1 MATMDDKKE
10 ELDFKE
16 AVRQFVEQQ
25 LSGKEADL
33 EELISKYPQFEHQI
47 RRKINEFHQVDSLF
61 DTLVRADQ
69 SDFANTSD
77 EYDLVGKKVGGFKI
91 EKIIGRGGMGVV
103 YLARDTR
110 LDRSVA
116 VKSIP
121 AELQSSSTAQA
132 RFKRE
137 AKLLASLNHP
147 NIAAIHDI
155 IEEEESG
162 YLILEYVSGKT
173 LAERIADKPLKLD
186 EALSIGQQIAE
197 AVSAAHEKGV
207 IHRDLKPGN
216 IKITPD
222 GRVKVLDFGLAKT
235 SVSKAMSDEI
245 TVTQPGRIMGTPAYM
260 SPEQARGKDTDHR
273 TDIWS
278 FGCIMYEML
287 TGHLPF
293 EGETATDTIARILE
307 RQPDWEI
314 LPQEIPMNIQ
324 ALLRRCL
331 EKDPD
336 RRLRDIG
343 DAAIEIKET
352 LTVPKTATAA
362 RPAAPVRSLSRRVM
376 AIGLVVITFVVLL
389 TVVRL
394 KHGGVSTSQ
403 IKSLAV
409 LPLKNYTGDPNQEYF
424 AEYMTDELIASL
436 GKISALRV
444 ICRQSV
450 MQYKKSD
457 MSLPGIAR
465 ELNVG
470 ALVGG
475 TVVRSEEKVR
485 ITVRLNDGATG
496 SQLWVDS
503 YERDLR
509 DILALQSEVA
519 RTIASKIEIKVTPE
533 QEALLA
539 ISSPI
544 NPEKFD
550 TYAMGMSYMNK
561 MTPDGIQNGLEYL
574 KQAIDE
580 DPSNPRAYG
589 ALALAYAISSHGP
602 GGVPEAG
609 ELAKEK
615 ALKAI
620 EMDSTVP
627 EAHAAL
633 GMYRLYKTYEWVSVE
648 KSFLLALDIDS
659 TLAVPRAHYS
669 WYLQRV
675 GRTDEAL
682 DQMRKVQE
690 IDPHTPLWPAW
701 LGWQYFWAGQ
711 NKKAIEEANKSLELA
726 PDFPVALYVLGCVYA
741 KNGEFDKA
749 TEVCQKAA
757 ATSSTSPLGKYSLAC
772 TYALAGRKD
781 DARHILAEMEINP
794 THWDNFFI
802 AEIHAFLGEKEQSF
816 QWLDK
821 AFEEPHHS
829 YVAWIKYFS
838 GFKSLRDDPR
848 YDELLR
854 RMDLF

>member
-509 DILALQSEVA
+509 DILALQREVA

-633 GMYRLYKTYEWVSVE
+633 AMYRLYKTYEWVSVE

-854 RMDLF
+854 RMDLL

>member
-633 GMYRLYKTYEWVSVE
+633 AMYRLYKTYEWVSVE

-854 RMDLF
+854 RMDLL